1 MRALL
6 LVVLLSGCGVRIK
19 EARAIQPNPLWSRRT
34 AADLAVSEPLAIYQR
49 VPTTATYYM
58 LYRPPLM
65 KSSVQFTVASRDRL
79 RFHVGIARLFED
91 DADAGKWHAWLEDD
105 RGHHFE
111 PDGRE
116 VARIKTYAG
125 SRWLKNM
132 NIYVGRADFTFY
144 ARDLFSRDTRKLTFV
159 MARGDEVYR
168 FVWEFGEG
176 KWVEN
181 YGEVIDL

>member
-1 MRALL
+1 
-6 LVVLLSGCGVRIK
+6 
-19 EARAIQPNPLWSRRT
+19 
-34 AADLAVSEPLAIYQR
+34 
-49 VPTTATYYM
+49 
-58 LYRPPLM
+58 
-65 KSSVQFTVASRDRL
+65 
-79 RFHVGIARLFED
+79 
-91 DADAGKWHAWLEDD
+91 
-105 RGHHFE
+105 
-111 PDGRE
+111 
-116 VARIKTYAG
+116 
-125 SRWLKNM
+125 M